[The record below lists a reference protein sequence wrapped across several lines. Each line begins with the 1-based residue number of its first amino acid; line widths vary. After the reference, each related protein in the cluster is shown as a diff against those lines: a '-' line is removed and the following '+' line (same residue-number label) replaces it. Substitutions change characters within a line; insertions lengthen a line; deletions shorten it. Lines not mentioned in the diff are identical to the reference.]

1 MDDIGACDKRKNDY
15 STIIWNEFFTS
26 IASTESKSR
35 KNFLQILHGNDP
47 QYFINANSA
56 DYIETIKPYLKITST
71 PELKL
76 PSEFTL
82 FTKYVVDIFL
92 F

>member
-1 MDDIGACDKRKNDY
+1 MPVIKEKTTTLRLYGMSSSAQL
-15 STIIWNEFFTS
+15 
-26 IASTESKSR
+26 STESKSR
-35 KNFLQILHGNDP
+35 INFLQILHRSDP
-47 QYFINANSA
+47 QYFINADSA